1 MLPQRLLL
9 HDPSA
14 AVVLSATLW
23 AGVGALNTNSI
34 TDITR
39 HPFVTTASLPSSAS
53 SSSTRQSLSSAIEMN
68 SRAAGRPIL
77 ALCTQLIDL
86 RKHRADCVTDG
97 MEDGASFC
105 SVLSEDTIQIF
116 SRNWTVHI
124 FKFHDDLQSILHDRE
139 NLIVPLEA
147 SGKYFS
153 LLKSLVGFGLGRGG
167 RWTRVGYIAAGA
179 AARGSS
185 PFSLSG
191 THWKGIGAALD
202 MPHMNKSNGYM
213 GGTATPTANHPSS
226 SSSSPSSSSSSSSSS
241 HVLPMVAALHLF
253 ESLSSLPD
261 LPVLKISGPKT
272 WIPTADSSFS
282 SSSGSGMQSGSS
294 GSRSGGLGFGFGF
307 GNMSSKPRPA
317 VIEEEVDSLRPN
329 GTAMTAT
336 STSKEVE
343 TARAAF
349 CTALSARF
357 QKLFLFCH
365 IAAAQSL
372 PQGRNMSLTSRD
384 SQYYSDL
391 AALSMLSLN
400 PIDGD
405 ADADAD
411 ADISDE
417 GDHATAEAAV
427 EELIELCDFLR
438 PTVCALLRA
447 RTPEESALVMATYM
461 HTCQRRGLSSDDIV
475 LTYVLTELLCR
486 LHAWSRAGVAVQDN
500 SKVKAAA
507 DQTLSSSIAAK
518 FCSLELD
525 ESALNSLLSALC
537 ESVLS
542 GVSPQGQQKEVQ
554 VGGCSDTSRTVT
566 DAGSSFALA
575 ESTDS
580 KPGSTVSTN
589 GNEMGGTS
597 VINCLVSSSQTTLYQ
612 IFVVT
617 AADKGGGGDVE
628 GDGWN
633 SAGAGSGGE
642 TAEERRKAEEKR
654 DTVSLGLLIIFP
666 SSSSS
671 ASASASA
678 RSGSSL
684 AVEDGQAVDV
694 FSLLARTKVALWL
707 LDVSPLADL
716 IARSA
721 MLHFK
726 AKKDSM
732 DIFLEMVL
740 AGQTDKLFMLA
751 KADRNNTGTGQ
762 YSSGY
767 FYVAFTSST
776 AFVTQQHRQQSS
788 CSTPSFQSLNPPHS
802 IRTMTHVL
810 PFCLSTFSPDIF
822 LLTVAPP
829 PSSPRQAAS
838 LPSCAR
844 SRIREW
850 KEYSSEERFRSHAFD
865 EIQAC
870 GCHFPLL

>member
-1 MLPQRLLL
+1 MLISPIPAVFTLHVTVSAGPMLPQRLLL

-14 AVVLSATLW
+14 AVVLSATMW

-39 HPFVTTASLPSSAS
+39 HPFVTTASLPSS
-53 SSSTRQSLSSAIEMN
+53 SSTRQSLSSAVEMS

-86 RKHRADCVTDG
+86 KKHRADCVTDS

-105 SVLSEDTIQIF
+105 SEVSEDTIQIF

-124 FKFHDDLQSILHDRE
+124 FKFHDDLQSLLHDRE
-139 NLIVPLEA
+139 NLIVPVEA
-147 SGKYFS
+147 SGKHFS

-191 THWKGIGAALD
+191 THWKGIGAAID
-202 MPHMNKSNGYM
+202 MSHLNKSNGCV
-213 GGTATPTANHPSS
+213 GGSASPTANQPSS
-226 SSSSPSSSSSSSSSS
+226 STSSSSS
-241 HVLPMVAALHLF
+241 HVMPIDAALHLF

-261 LPVLKISGPKT
+261 LPVLRISGPKT
-272 WIPTADSSFS
+272 SIPTADSSFS
-282 SSSGSGMQSGSS
+282 SSSGSGMQSS
-294 GSRSGGLGFGFGF
+294 GSRGGGLGFGFGF

-317 VIEEEVDSLRPN
+317 VIEQEVDSLRP
-329 GTAMTAT
+329 GGSGVAAS

-343 TARAAF
+343 TAGAAF
-349 CTALSARF
+349 YTALTARF
-357 QKLFLFCH
+357 QKIFLFCH
-365 IAAAQSL
+365 TAAAQSL
-372 PQGRNMSLTSRD
+372 LHRQGRNMSLTSQD
-384 SQYYSDL
+384 SQYYLDL
-391 AALSMLSLN
+391 AALSVLSLN

-405 ADADAD
+405 ADADV
-411 ADISDE
+411 SDE
-417 GDHATAEAAV
+417 GGHGGAEAAI

-447 RTPEESALVMATYM
+447 RTPEESALVMATSM

-475 LTYVLTELLCR
+475 LTFVLTELLCR

-500 SKVKAAA
+500 SLVKASA
-507 DQTLSSSIAAK
+507 DHMLSSSIATK

-525 ESALNSLLSALC
+525 ESALNSLLGALC

-542 GVSPQGQQKEVQ
+542 GVSLQGQQREVQ
-554 VGGCSDTSRTVT
+554 IGGSSDASRAVT
-566 DAGSSFALA
+566 DVGSSFALA
-575 ESTDS
+575 ESADS
-580 KPGSTVSTN
+580 KSGSMVSSN
-589 GNEMGGTS
+589 DNEMGGTS
-597 VINCLVSSSQTTLYQ
+597 VINCLVSSSQTALYQ

-617 AADKGGGGDVE
+617 AADKGGGGGGDVE

-633 SAGAGSGGE
+633 TAGAGSGGG
-642 TAEERRKAEEKR
+642 TAEVRRKAEEKR
-654 DTVSLGLLIIFP
+654 DTVSLGLLIRSP
-666 SSSSS
+666 SSS
-671 ASASASA
+671 ASA
-678 RSGSSL
+678 RPGSSL
-684 AVEDGQAVDV
+684 AVVEDGQAVDV

-721 MLHFK
+721 LLQFK

-751 KADRNNTGTGQ
+751 KADRNNTGTEHFH
-762 YSSGY
+762 SEN
-767 FYVAFTSST
+767 FFVAFLSSPVSV
-776 AFVTQQHRQQSS
+776 AQQKSL
-788 CSTPSFQSLNPPHS
+788 CSTPFSHSPNPPHS
-802 IRTMTHVL
+802 RR
-810 PFCLSTFSPDIF
+810 
-822 LLTVAPP
+822 A
-829 PSSPRQAAS
+829 
-838 LPSCAR
+838 
-844 SRIREW
+844 
-850 KEYSSEERFRSHAFD
+850 
-865 EIQAC
+865 
-870 GCHFPLL
+870 

>member
-1 MLPQRLLL
+1 
-9 HDPSA
+9 
-14 AVVLSATLW
+14 
-23 AGVGALNTNSI
+23 
-34 TDITR
+34 
-39 HPFVTTASLPSSAS
+39 
-53 SSSTRQSLSSAIEMN
+53 MN

-86 RKHRADCVTDG
+86 KKDRADCVTDST
-97 MEDGASFC
+97 EDGASFC

-139 NLIVPLEA
+139 NLIVPPEA

-191 THWKGIGAALD
+191 THWKGIGAAID
-202 MPHMNKSNGYM
+202 MSHLNKSNGGA
-213 GGTATPTANHPSS
+213 GGTATPTANHPFSS
-226 SSSSPSSSSSSSSSS
+226 TLSSSSPSY
-241 HVLPMVAALHLF
+241 HVLPMDAALHLF
-253 ESLSSLPD
+253 ESLSFLPD

-272 WIPTADSSFS
+272 SIPTADSSFS
-282 SSSGSGMQSGSS
+282 SSSGSGMQSSGS
-294 GSRSGGLGFGFGF
+294 GSRGGGLGFGFGF

-317 VIEEEVDSLRPN
+317 VIEQEVDSLRPACS
-329 GTAMTAT
+329 GVTAT
-336 STSKEVE
+336 STIKEVE

-349 CTALSARF
+349 CAALTARF
-357 QKLFLFCH
+357 QRLFLFCQT
-365 IAAAQSL
+365 AAAQRL
-372 PQGRNMSLTSRD
+372 PHRQGRNMSLTSRD

-391 AALSMLSLN
+391 AALSVLSLN

-411 ADISDE
+411 ISDE
-417 GDHATAEAAV
+417 GGHAAAEAAT
-427 EELIELCDFLR
+427 EELIEVCDFLR

-486 LHAWSRAGVAVQDN
+486 LHAWSRSGIAVLDN
-500 SKVKAAA
+500 SKLKASA
-507 DQTLSSSIAAK
+507 DQILSSSIATK

-542 GVSPQGQQKEVQ
+542 GVSLQGQQRDVQ
-554 VGGCSDTSRTVT
+554 IGGSSDTSRAVT

-575 ESTDS
+575 ESADS
-580 KPGSTVSTN
+580 KPGSTVSSNDT
-589 GNEMGGTS
+589 EIGGTS
-597 VINCLVSSSQTTLYQ
+597 VINCLVSSSQTALYQ

-633 SAGAGSGGE
+633 STGAGSGGG
-642 TAEERRKAEEKR
+642 TAEERRKVEEKS
-654 DTVSLGLLIIFP
+654 DTVSLGLLISSP
-666 SSSSS
+666 SS
-671 ASASASA
+671 SASA
-678 RSGSSL
+678 RSGSNL
-684 AVEDGQAVDV
+684 AAVDGQAVDV

-721 MLHFK
+721 MLQFK

-751 KADRNNTGTGQ
+751 KADRNSTGTETCL
-762 YSSGY
+762 SG
-767 FYVAFTSST
+767 FFCVAFSSSL
-776 AFVTQQHRQQSS
+776 ASLAQQQSQ
-788 CSTPSFQSLNPPHS
+788 CSTPLFHSLN
-802 IRTMTHVL
+802 
-810 PFCLSTFSPDIF
+810 
-822 LLTVAPP
+822 LLT
-829 PSSPRQAAS
+829 
-838 LPSCAR
+838 L
-844 SRIREW
+844 
-850 KEYSSEERFRSHAFD
+850 SE
-865 EIQAC
+865 
-870 GCHFPLL
+870 P

>member
-53 SSSTRQSLSSAIEMN
+53 SSSLSSTRQSLSSAIEMN
-68 SRAAGRPIL
+68 SRTAGRPIL

-86 RKHRADCVTDG
+86 KKHRADCVTDS

-124 FKFHDDLQSILHDRE
+124 FKFLDDLQSILHDRE

-191 THWKGIGAALD
+191 THWKGIGAAID
-202 MPHMNKSNGYM
+202 MSHLNKSNGYM
-213 GGTATPTANHPSS
+213 GGTATPTTNLPASS
-226 SSSSPSSSSSSSSSS
+226 SSTSSSSSSSSSS
-241 HVLPMVAALHLF
+241 HVLPMDAALHLF

-272 WIPTADSSFS
+272 SIPTADSSFS
-282 SSSGSGMQSGSS
+282 SSSGLGMQSSGS
-294 GSRSGGLGFGFGF
+294 GSRGGGLSFGFGF

-317 VIEEEVDSLRPN
+317 VIEQEVDSFRPH
-329 GTAMTAT
+329 GTGVTAT
-336 STSKEVE
+336 STIKEVE

-349 CTALSARF
+349 CTALTARF
-357 QKLFLFCH
+357 QQLFLFCH
-365 IAAAQSL
+365 TAAVQSL
-372 PQGRNMSLTSRD
+372 PHRQGRNISLTSRD

-391 AALSMLSLN
+391 AALSVLSLN

-411 ADISDE
+411 ISDE
-417 GDHATAEAAV
+417 GGHAAAEAAV

-500 SKVKAAA
+500 SKVKASA
-507 DQTLSSSIAAK
+507 DQILSSTVATK

-525 ESALNSLLSALC
+525 ESALNSLLNALC

-542 GVSPQGQQKEVQ
+542 GVSLKGQQWDVQ
-554 VGGCSDTSRTVT
+554 IGGSSDTSRAVT
-566 DAGSSFALA
+566 DAGRSFALG
-575 ESTDS
+575 ESADS
-580 KPGSTVSTN
+580 KPGSTVPSN
-589 GNEMGGTS
+589 ANEMGGTS
-597 VINCLVSSSQTTLYQ
+597 VINCLVSSSQTALYQ

-617 AADKGGGGDVE
+617 AADKGGGGGGDVE

-633 SAGAGSGGE
+633 STGAGSGGGA
-642 TAEERRKAEEKR
+642 AEERRKVEEKR
-654 DTVSLGLLIIFP
+654 DTVSLGLLISSP
-666 SSSSS
+666 SS
-671 ASASASA
+671 SA

-684 AVEDGQAVDV
+684 AVEDGQAVDI

-721 MLHFK
+721 MLQFK

-751 KADRNNTGTGQ
+751 KADRNNTGTGLY
-762 YSSGY
+762 YSEC
-767 FYVAFTSST
+767 FYV
-776 AFVTQQHRQQSS
+776 
-788 CSTPSFQSLNPPHS
+788 SF
-802 IRTMTHVL
+802 
-810 PFCLSTFSPDIF
+810 
-822 LLTVAPP
+822 
-829 PSSPRQAAS
+829 
-838 LPSCAR
+838 
-844 SRIREW
+844 
-850 KEYSSEERFRSHAFD
+850 
-865 EIQAC
+865 
-870 GCHFPLL
+870 